1 MSWIRGSSRP
11 TGLSDAE
18 RQTLEN
24 WVRLRFQLAGSD
36 AMLAIVGAVS
46 RLTEAGMD
54 SEDAIQ
60 SVLRILK
67 EFEPVHDQGVEGEPR
82 NA

>member
-1 MSWIRGSSRP
+1 MWWIQGRLRP
-11 TGLSDAE
+11 TSFSDAE
-18 RQTLEN
+18 QQILEN

-36 AMLAIVGAVS
+36 AMLAIIGAVS
-46 RLTEAGMD
+46 RLTAAGMD
-54 SEDAIQ
+54 REGAMQ

-67 EFEPVHDQGVEGEPR
+67 EFEPIHDPGVEGEPR

>member
-1 MSWIRGSSRP
+1 MWWIRRRSRP
-11 TGLSDAE
+11 TSFREAE
-18 RQTLEN
+18 QQIVEN

-36 AMLAIVGAVS
+36 AMLAIIGAVS

-54 SEDAIQ
+54 RDDAIQ

-67 EFEPVHDQGVEGEPR
+67 EFEPIHDQGEGEPR